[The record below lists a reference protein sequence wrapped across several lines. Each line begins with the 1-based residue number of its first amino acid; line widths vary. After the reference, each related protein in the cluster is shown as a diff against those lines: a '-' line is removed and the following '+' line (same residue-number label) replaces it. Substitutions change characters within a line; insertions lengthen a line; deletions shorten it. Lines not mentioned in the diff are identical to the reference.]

1 MENNDKKKKILVV
14 EDERN
19 IAQVLAY
26 NIRKDGYDCDIAS
39 DGKKVLK
46 WDWKADMTLFCLT

>member
-39 DGKKVLK
+39 DAKKVLNG
-46 WDWKADMTLFCLT
+46 TGRRI